1 MATLSIL
8 KRAAPWL
15 AGALSLLALLA
26 LVLMRTPAGHSVL
39 EWSVEKLTSGEVV
52 VTGLSGALPNSLKA
66 ERVELRDDD
75 GTWLRADQVSLNWT
89 ALPALWGHIAVQKL
103 AAGQVAVLRQP
114 LASKDPSET
123 TPRIDI
129 AEISLPRIVLAP
141 AVAGQPAI
149 LAAHGT
155 VQYVSW
161 HDLRADLAIVR
172 PGSSDKYSVQGAII
186 DDVANGKVTV
196 SEGGEGL
203 LGGLLGLPG
212 LAPINM
218 SAVAS
223 GGRDANA
230 LALAFTAGALSARA
244 QGTLS
249 LATRAAQ
256 ISFDARA
263 PRMRLNPE
271 LGWASLTARGR
282 FEGKFDAPQIHGEV
296 RISDLEAS
304 GYRAAA
310 LIADVKGTG
319 GQVDANARLEAL
331 RIPGDAPAIF
341 ASVPVL
347 AKLTADLSA
356 PRRPLRFSIQHP
368 LTRLEGTANTRGS
381 QDIRASWTIPSL
393 VPFGA
398 IAGADVAGSASM
410 VVNAAIVGG
419 KTTIA
424 LEGDIK
430 TQGSAVLA
438 RLLGHASVNAR
449 AEFSG
454 SNFVMPQFTLDSA
467 ALASRISGEM
477 RAGRLDFRGS
487 VTMKDLARLT
497 PALVG
502 QGVLSGQVTGPV
514 EKALV
519 TASGG
524 MDMAPR
530 GFARERVNLTL
541 RAVGLPRPASGTL
554 QARGRFAKSP
564 LALSATLSGRNDV
577 RITGDWKSA
586 VLRANLALPANGAIT
601 GRATVDVQSLGD
613 LSLFTGVS
621 GTGALH
627 LDARLAAPSGKPA
640 IDLTGRATNIAM
652 DGLTLGS
659 LTLEGGVADLFAQPM
674 LSLSFEASKLA
685 ALGWAGDG
693 SGKIQG
699 PLGALELDA
708 NARLANP
715 QAGPAILSANAVLD
729 MPGQALV
736 LRQMKADWRNETV
749 TLVAPAR
756 AQFAEGLRIDDLS
769 LAAGGGSISV
779 SGAVMPKLALA
790 VSAQNI
796 RAETLSLFFPQ
807 VSASGTL
814 SAAANLNGTLQ
825 SPQGTI
831 TLRGRNLRNRV
842 YAVTSA
848 TAADLD
854 ADILLEGR
862 TAAVKAI
869 LAAGKST
876 RLTLSG
882 RAPLNSEDML
892 QLALAGSVDLILLDP
907 VLAPDGRRLRGIF
920 QIDTA
925 VAGTFAAPRMRGSA
939 TLSGGEF
946 QDFPRGIRLRD
957 MQAELKVQK
966 DGIHLVTLSAQAGA
980 GTISATGTFD
990 AWSAGMPLDIV
1001 LTANNARPLAS
1012 DLLAA
1017 TLSGSARL
1025 SGTVQDEMLLK
1036 GTLTVPRSEINLP
1049 QSFPPEV
1056 RTLNIRNRGPQRAE
1070 GGGFGGVLRLDLAVR
1085 TTGPMTLRGRGIDA
1099 DLGGNIHISGTA
1111 QNPRMEGG
1119 FEMRRGTL
1127 TLAGQTLDFTAG
1139 KVTFDGTGVRGRMDP
1154 ALDLTASETSGGV
1167 TATLTVAG
1175 YASSPRISLSSS
1187 PSLPQDEIV
1196 ARLLFQQSATRLSP
1210 WQLAEG
1216 AQALASL
1223 AGLGSGFSP
1232 LTSIRGGLG
1241 LDRFAVGSDSGSGNN
1256 TTIEA
1261 GKYVSRNIYVGA
1273 RQGVSGGTRAQVQV
1287 DLTRNLKAQAT
1298 ISSGVDATVTR
1309 GAAAAQDR
1317 GSSIGLS
1324 YQFDY

>member
-1 MATLSIL
+1 MATLSTL
-8 KRAAPWL
+8 KKVAPWL
-15 AGALSLLALLA
+15 AGALSLVALLL

-39 EWSVEKLTSGEVV
+39 EWSVKKLTGGEVV
-52 VTGLSGALPNSLKA
+52 VTGLGGALPNSLKA
-66 ERVELRDDD
+66 ARVELRDDN
-75 GTWLRADQVSLNWT
+75 GTWLRADQISLNWT
-89 ALPALWGHIAVQKL
+89 ALPALWGRIAVQSL
-103 AAGQVAVLRQP
+103 AAGQVTVLRQP
-114 LASKDPSET
+114 LASQDTGT

-129 AEISLPRIVLAP
+129 DEISLPRIVLAP
-141 AVAGQPAI
+141 AVAGQSAT
-149 LAAHGT
+149 LAARGSVH
-155 VQYVSW
+155 YESW
-161 HDLRADLAIVR
+161 HDLRADLAVMR
-172 PGSSDKYSVQGAII
+172 SGSSDKYTVQGAVV
-186 DDVANGKVTV
+186 DDVANGRVTV
-196 SEGGEGL
+196 TEGAEGL

-218 SAVAS
+218 DAVAS
-223 GGRDANA
+223 SSRNANRVV
-230 LALAFTAGALSARA
+230 LAFTAGAMSAQA

-256 ISFDARA
+256 ITFAVRA
-263 PRMRLNPE
+263 PSMQLNPE

-282 FEGKFDAPQIHGEV
+282 FEGKFDAPQIRGDV
-296 RISDLEAS
+296 RITGLEAR
-304 GYRAAA
+304 GYRASA
-310 LIADVKGTG
+310 LIADVNGAG
-319 GQVDANARLEAL
+319 GRVDANASLEAL
-331 RIPGDAPAIF
+331 RIPGGAPGIF
-341 ASVPVL
+341 ASAPVR
-347 AKLTADLSA
+347 ATLTADLSA
-356 PRRPLRFSIQHP
+356 PRRPLRFSVQHP
-368 LTRLEGTANTRGS
+368 LTRLEGTANTRGR
-381 QDIRASWTIPSL
+381 QDIRAVWTIPSL

-398 IAGADVAGSASM
+398 IAGADIAGSASM
-410 VVNAAIVGG
+410 VANAAMVGG

-430 TQGSAVLA
+430 AQGSAVLA
-438 RLLGHASVNAR
+438 RLLGHATVNAR
-449 AEFSG
+449 AELSG
-454 SNFVMPQFTLDSA
+454 SAFIMPQFALDSA

-487 VTMKDLARLT
+487 VTMKDLSRLT

-519 TASGG
+519 TASGS

-541 RAVGLPRPASGTL
+541 RAVGLPRPDSGTL

-586 VLRANLALPANGAIT
+586 ALRANLALPASGAIT
-601 GRATVDVQSLGD
+601 GRATLDVQSLGD
-613 LSLFTGVS
+613 LSLFTAVS
-621 GTGALH
+621 ATGALH

-659 LTLEGGVADLFAQPM
+659 LTVAGGVTDLFAQPM

-693 SGKIQG
+693 SGKVQG
-699 PLGALELDA
+699 PLEALVLDA
-708 NARLANP
+708 NARLTHP

-729 MPGQALV
+729 MPGQAVV
-736 LRQMKADWRNETV
+736 LRQMKAGWRSETV

-756 AQFAEGLRIDDLS
+756 VQFAEGLRVDDFKLS
-769 LAAGGGSISV
+769 AGGGTISV

-790 VSAQNI
+790 VSAQDI
-796 RAETLSLFFPQ
+796 RAEAISLFFPQ

-814 SAAANLNGTLQ
+814 SATANLNGTLQ

-848 TAADLD
+848 TASDLD
-854 ADILLEGR
+854 ADIQLEGK
-862 TAAVKAI
+862 TAVVKAV

-876 RLTLSG
+876 RLELSG
-882 RAPLNSEDML
+882 RAPLNSEGIL
-892 QLALAGSVDLILLDP
+892 QLTLAGSVDLALLDP
-907 VLAPDGRRLRGIF
+907 ILAADGRRLRGIF
-920 QIDTA
+920 QINTV
-925 VAGTFAAPRMRGSA
+925 VAGSFAAPRLRGSA
-939 TLSGGEF
+939 ALSGGEF
-946 QDFPRGIRLRD
+946 QDFPRGIRLHG
-957 MQAELKVQK
+957 MQADLKVQK

-980 GTISATGTFD
+980 GTINATGTLD
-990 AWSAGMPLDIV
+990 AWSAGMPLDIAV
-1001 LTANNARPLAS
+1001 TVNNARPLAS

-1025 SGTVQDEMLLK
+1025 SGKVQGDMLLK
-1036 GTLTVPRSEINLP
+1036 GTLTVPRSEVNLP

-1056 RTLNIRNRGPQRAE
+1056 RTLNIRNRGPQRTE
-1070 GGGFGGVLRLDLAVR
+1070 GGAFGGVLKLDLAVR
-1085 TTGPMTLRGRGIDA
+1085 TAGPMILRGRGIDA
-1099 DLGGNIHISGTA
+1099 DLGGNIHIGGTA
-1111 QNPRMEGG
+1111 QSPRMDGG

-1127 TLAGQTLDFTAG
+1127 TLAGQTLDFNAG
-1139 KVTFDGTGVRGRMDP
+1139 KITFDGTGVRGRMDP
-1154 ALDLTASETSGGV
+1154 ALDFTASQTSGGV
-1167 TATLTVAG
+1167 TATLAVTG

-1216 AQALASL
+1216 AQALASM

-1261 GKYVSRNIYVGA
+1261 GKYVSRNVYVGA

-1298 ISSGVDATVTR
+1298 ISSGVDATVTQ